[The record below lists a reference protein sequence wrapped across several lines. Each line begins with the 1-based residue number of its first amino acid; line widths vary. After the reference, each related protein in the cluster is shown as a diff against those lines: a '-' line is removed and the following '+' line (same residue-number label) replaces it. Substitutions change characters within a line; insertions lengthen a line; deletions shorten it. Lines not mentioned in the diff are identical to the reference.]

1 MKKYLIVGETGHG
14 PDELLYDTDDSLCAE
29 IRLAVELG
37 RGADAYMVTDYS
49 DAYADSLIDMRIP

>member
-37 RGADAYMVTDYS
+37 RGADAYIVTDATDEYI
-49 DAYADSLIDMRIP
+49 DSLTDRRV